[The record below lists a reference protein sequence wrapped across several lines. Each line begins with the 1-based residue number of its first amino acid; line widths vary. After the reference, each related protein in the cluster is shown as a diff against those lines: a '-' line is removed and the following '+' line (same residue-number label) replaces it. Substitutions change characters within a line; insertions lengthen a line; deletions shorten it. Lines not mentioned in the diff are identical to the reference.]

1 MPINT
6 IYLFLGNN
14 YLKKM
19 RRFVSLLFIL
29 CVFSTNAQET
39 TIKGIITDSISRET
53 LIGVNIVVEGTTLGA
68 ISDIDGAYSLVVPSG
83 VVSLVFSYTG
93 YLTRNIR
100 VQVQGGETKI
110 IDLVMGEE
118 PTLLETVVVTGSKFE
133 QKLGEQTVSMDVMKP
148 QFLERQ
154 NLTDV
159 SQAVQKNPGVTII
172 DGQANIRG
180 GSGYSYGAGSRVL
193 LLLDDLPILQADAG
207 FPSWTSLPIEN
218 IGQIEIIKGASSALY
233 GSSAMNGIINVRTA
247 YPTNE
252 PKTKISLFGGIWN
265 APNQTD
271 YKYDP
276 FTDKV
281 EKVKVDKAWWKKDQI
296 IYKNGDINSTDYDT
310 IDISDYSRPYETG
323 FLVGHRQQ
331 FGKFDVVAGAMGKFV
346 NDYKYQANNNYGRLS
361 LQTRY
366 RITQNISVGINFN
379 YQQSKSQSF
388 FLYNGSSDYTIP
400 SGGDRYISNFGLTG
414 ASTETKGLKLTLDP
428 YFRYLDEKGNSH
440 KILGRW
446 YKVDNNNTNN
456 QSNFSDLLYGEYQYQ
471 RKISKINMV
480 ISGGVVAQY
489 ITVSAL
495 LYGDKVLKGSNYGLY
510 MQLDKKFFD
519 RLNISAGFRLE
530 TNQITDTKRQ
540 TKPVGR
546 FGVNYQAAEYTF
558 LRTSFGMGYRFPT
571 IAEKFIQTSLGGNVG
586 IFPNPLL
593 ESETGFSYELGIK
606 QGLKIGG
613 FKAYADAS
621 AFYTQYKNMMEFN
634 ITTQPS
640 LGFRSTNVGDIRI
653 YGMEVGLM
661 GEGKLGKIPY
671 TAMLGYTY
679 IVPKYIDFNDSVAAS
694 GIAIDP
700 TGIPYNILKYR
711 FRHTF
716 TGSWDVSIHGL
727 ELGVTGQYF
736 SFMENLDGV
745 FTSPLT
751 TYGTAIALRQW
762 RESNKRENYQDKRLG
777 RQYKGDFIIDMRI
790 GYKFGKADMFKISA
804 IVKNVTNHEYSLRP
818 GLMEAPRQYSLRF
831 DWDMTWK
838 EKPAKSK
845 EK

>member
-1 MPINT
+1 M
-6 IYLFLGNN
+6 
-14 YLKKM
+14 K
-19 RRFVSLLFIL
+19 RFVSLMFALCLFS
-29 CVFSTNAQET
+29 VNAQDA
-39 TIKGIITDSISRET
+39 TIKGSILDSISKEA
-53 LIGVNIVVEGTTLGA
+53 LIGVNVIIDGTTQGA
-68 ISDIDGAYSLVVPSG
+68 VTDIEGSYNLSVPAGKVTLVY
-83 VVSLVFSYTG
+83 SYTG
-93 YLTRNIR
+93 YLTRR
-100 VQVQGGETKI
+100 VAITAIAGETQTI
-110 IDLVMGEE
+110 NLAMGEE
-118 PTLLETVVVTGSKFE
+118 PTLLETVVVTGTKFE

-247 YPTNE
+247 YPTST
-252 PKTKISLFGGIWN
+252 PKTKISVFGGIWD
-265 APNQTD
+265 APNKTD
-271 YKYDP
+271 YSYDP
-276 FTDKV
+276 FTNEV
-281 EKVKVDKAWWKKDQI
+281 TKVKVDKAWWKKDQI
-296 IYKNGDINSTDYDT
+296 IYQKGDLNSTDYDT

-323 FLVGHRQQ
+323 FIVGHRQQ
-331 FGKFDVVAGAMGKFV
+331 FGKFDLVAGAMGKFV

-361 LQTRY
+361 VQTRY
-366 RITQNISVGINFN
+366 RINQNITVGINFN

-388 FLYNGSSDYTIP
+388 FLYNGSSDYATA
-400 SGGDRYISNFGLTG
+400 SGANRYISNFGLTG

-428 YFRYLDEKGNSH
+428 YFRYMDEKGNSH

-446 YKVDNNNTNN
+446 YSVDNNNTND

-480 ISGGVVAQY
+480 VSGGVVAQY
-489 ITVSAL
+489 ITVEAK
-495 LYGDKVLKGSNYGLY
+495 LYGDKVLKGSNYAVY

-519 RLNISAGFRLE
+519 RLNVSAGFRLE
-530 TNQITDTKRQ
+530 TNSITDTKRQ

-546 FGVNYQAAEYTF
+546 FGLNYQAAEFTF
-558 LRTSFGMGYRFPT
+558 LRSSFGMGYRFPT

-586 IFPNPLL
+586 IFPNPQL

-606 QGLKIGG
+606 QGLKIGN

-653 YGMEVGLM
+653 YGMELGLM

-694 GIAIDP
+694 GIALDP
-700 TGIPYNILKYR
+700 KGDPYNILKYR

-751 TYGTAIALRQW
+751 TYGTAIALQQW
-762 RESNKRENYQDKRLG
+762 RASNLRDNYEDVRPG
-777 RQYKGDFIIDMRI
+777 RQYKGDFILDMRV
-790 GYKFGKADMFKISA
+790 GYKFGKNDIFKISG
-804 IVKNVTNHEYSLRP
+804 IIKNITNHEYSLRP

-838 EKPAKSK
+838 EKPAKVK